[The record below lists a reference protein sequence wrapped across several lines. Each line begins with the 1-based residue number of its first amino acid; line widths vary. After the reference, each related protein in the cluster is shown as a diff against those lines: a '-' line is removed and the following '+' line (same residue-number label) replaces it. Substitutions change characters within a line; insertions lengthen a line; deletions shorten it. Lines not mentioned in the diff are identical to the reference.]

1 MKKMI
6 INMLCDSQ
14 LAKIKD
20 IEENSKKNQN
30 NLEEIKTKISGLE
43 FFVNENKNQINN
55 LQRESLQ
62 KLEEE
67 RNKLNSINETK
78 YKELIQEQQNKT
90 NFDNKKIEE
99 LNIKEKENME
109 KIEKELKNLKEEQFA
124 INKLNENKIEELDK
138 KLKEKNENIINS
150 ELNDD
155 QIKTNKNFDD
165 KIANLEKNIGSLNSV
180 AKKISELSEQNQEKV
195 NNDIKAINDWMND
208 FSQTVQKNLKNLK
221 TYIDKRLNNL
231 SASQINQINTESNQN
246 NEI

>member
-1 MKKMI
+1 M
-6 INMLCDSQ
+6 
-14 LAKIKD
+14 
-20 IEENSKKNQN
+20 
-30 NLEEIKTKISGLE
+30 
-43 FFVNENKNQINN
+43 
-55 LQRESLQ
+55 
-62 KLEEE
+62 
-67 RNKLNSINETK
+67 
-78 YKELIQEQQNKT
+78 
-90 NFDNKKIEE
+90 
-99 LNIKEKENME
+99 
-109 KIEKELKNLKEEQFA
+109 
-124 INKLNENKIEELDK
+124 DK
-138 KLKEKNENIINS
+138 KLKEKNENIKNS

-165 KIANLEKNIGSLNSV
+165 KIANLEKNIGSLNEV